1 MSLSSVV
8 PLHSNPIIKII
19 FLALHLFLPF
29 LPSPSAILFCVFTV
43 TLCQFSFAFYLMLLF
58 FNAFHPFF
66 SFIFLFVFHLW
77 PWFTQYLCNISSCF
91 QTLCSFANWI
101 YSCRPLRHVLC
112 TDVLGRRQTKIWI
125 KRIETNKKRFRR
137 LFSPWLICQKI
148 SHGTFTLSIFFR
160 PPPHGTR
167 IVMAVHL
174 LSSPLMFFSFSVI
187 FFYFLFFCFLFTY
200 IEDVWVVWWIAAWNK
215 KSDNGVR
222 IPLGFVTFTYMHI
235 PLDKV

>member
-1 MSLSSVV
+1 MRVYRGWYRNKLIYIHAYSCINTENIDGSSVSSLSWVLGLEDINQNAWRVAPINDRTQRNRRENAGSNHMSLSSVV

-160 PPPHGTR
+160 PPPPR
-167 IVMAVHL
+167 
-174 LSSPLMFFSFSVI
+174 
-187 FFYFLFFCFLFTY
+187 
-200 IEDVWVVWWIAAWNK
+200 D
-215 KSDNGVR
+215 
-222 IPLGFVTFTYMHI
+222 
-235 PLDKV
+235 